1 MMRNDL
7 LLPLAAALV
16 LAGCGASTA
25 PDTDGQG
32 VTPPAAT
39 LPAPPATGFDKALA
53 WQGIGFRVSSPN
65 DSSIGMLKIQ
75 PSGLAGANEAITREV
90 DGSVVGAEVADLD
103 ANGSPELYVFVQ
115 SAGSGS
121 YGSLVALGVNG
132 GKSLSEVFLP
142 DIAEDPKLAAGYQGH
157 DEFAILG
164 NALERRFPVY
174 RPGDTNAAPSGG
186 TRRVL
191 YRLVKGEAGW
201 VLRPEASGGP

>member
-1 MMRNDL
+1 MMRNAVL
-7 LLPLAAALV
+7 LSLAAALA
-16 LAGCGASTA
+16 LAGCGASPA
-25 PDTDGQG
+25 PDTVRQDA
-32 VTPPAAT
+32 TPPAA
-39 LPAPPATGFDKALA
+39 APSAPTVAGFDKTLA

-90 DGSVVGAEVADLD
+90 DGRVVGAEVADLD

-142 DIAEDPKLAAGYQGH
+142 DLAEDPRLSEGYQGH
-157 DEFAILG
+157 DEFAVLG

-186 TRRVL
+186 TRRVQ
-191 YRLVKGEAGW
+191 YRLEKGEAGW

>member
-1 MMRNDL
+1 MTRNDV
-7 LLPLAAALV
+7 LLPIAAALV
-16 LAGCGASTA
+16 LAGCGASSA
-25 PDTDGQG
+25 PDTGRQPA
-32 VTPPAAT
+32 TPPAAV
-39 LPAPPATGFDKALA
+39 LSAPTAAGFDKTLA

-65 DSSIGMLKIQ
+65 DSSLSTLRIQ
-75 PSGLAGANEAITREV
+75 PSGLAGTNEAITREV
-90 DGSVVGAEVADLD
+90 DGRVIGAEVADLD

-132 GKSLSEVFLP
+132 GNSLTEVFLP
-142 DIAEDPKLAAGYQGH
+142 DLAEDPRLSEGYLGH

-174 RPGDTNAAPSGG
+174 RPGDTNTAPSGG
-186 TRRVL
+186 IRRVQ
-191 YRLVKGEAGW
+191 YRLAKGEAGW

>member
-1 MMRNDL
+1 M
-7 LLPLAAALV
+7 
-16 LAGCGASTA
+16 
-25 PDTDGQG
+25 
-32 VTPPAAT
+32 
-39 LPAPPATGFDKALA
+39 
-53 WQGIGFRVSSPN
+53 
-65 DSSIGMLKIQ
+65 
-75 PSGLAGANEAITREV
+75 
-90 DGSVVGAEVADLD
+90 ADLD

-142 DIAEDPKLAAGYQGH
+142 DLAEDPRLSEGYQGH

-186 TRRVL
+186 TRRVP
-191 YRLVKGEAGW
+191 YRLEKGEAGW